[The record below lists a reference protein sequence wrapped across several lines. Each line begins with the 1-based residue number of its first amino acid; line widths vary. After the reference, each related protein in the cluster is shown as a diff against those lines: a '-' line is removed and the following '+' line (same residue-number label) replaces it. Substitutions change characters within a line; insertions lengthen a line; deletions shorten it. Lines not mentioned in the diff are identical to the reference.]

1 MRDRPGLKQRCR
13 WSRVTDKCSGNL
25 ANIRTI
31 KHLSWLSEMGIGRGS
46 KILTIIF
53 LAIGFGSLLAEDAP
67 AEIYTFP
74 LPNIYTNSTEYALA
88 INGTNVPVVE
98 FTSQYDY
105 AEVSA
110 IGSPINVAVT
120 AAGISSITSYR
131 ISPEKLGVVAV
142 VSNNTISFSLN
153 SPQNLIISVNNL
165 KPFALCM
172 DPPETDV
179 PPSSGPGIFNV
190 LGSPYHAD
198 NSGLNLTGAAL
209 QSAINDASAYGHAH
223 GRGIVYVPTGV
234 YISGNL
240 QLANNTALYLQG
252 GAVIRCT
259 GNPRDY
265 NTNSPLLG
273 SLGNIKVPGTWLLYA
288 TNGINIKLYGRGT
301 IDGNGYYM
309 ALSNHFG
316 DNLLMLNCTN
326 FTAEGITF
334 RDAGGWG
341 IVPAQSANV
350 AFTNVK
356 SFNNLSVA
364 QDDCLDIVDSENVTV
379 SKVFGIAGD
388 DTISTKTYYNY
399 PFFGT
404 EGDLNIS
411 ISDSFLWSQYI
422 ACKIG
427 WGVGRPQSNI
437 TFSNIIVYNCQNGVG
452 IEMYQDGNTVENVTF
467 DSIDIENTTLGR
479 PGSRAWGWFEARTS
493 RGLVTNV
500 SVRDVVVRQTGTNGF
515 FGGDTNSATFA
526 GVTFNQIYMPDET
539 RPASTLG
546 EMDFFKLGSYSHLR
560 IVPVSP
566 PEP

>member
-1 MRDRPGLKQRCR
+1 MR
-13 WSRVTDKCSGNL
+13 
-25 ANIRTI
+25 
-31 KHLSWLSEMGIGRGS
+31 LSWLSEMGIGRGS
-46 KILTIIF
+46 KMLIIIF
-53 LAIGFGSLLAEDAP
+53 LAIGLGSLLAEDAP
-67 AEIYTFP
+67 AEIYTYP

-131 ISPEKLGVVAV
+131 ISPEKLRVVAV

-153 SPQNLIISVNNL
+153 SPQDLIISVNNL

-198 NSGLNLTGAAL
+198 NSGLNLTGATL

-223 GRGIVYVPTGV
+223 GQGIVYVPTGV

-404 EGDLNIS
+404 QGDLNIS
-411 ISDSFLWSQYI
+411 ISDSFLWSQ
-422 ACKIG
+422 
-427 WGVGRPQSNI
+427 VHRLQNRMGRR
-437 TFSNIIVYNCQNGVG
+437 
-452 IEMYQDGNTVENVTF
+452 
-467 DSIDIENTTLGR
+467 TT
-479 PGSRAWGWFEARTS
+479 A
-493 RGLVTNV
+493 V
-500 SVRDVVVRQTGTNGF
+500 
-515 FGGDTNSATFA
+515 
-526 GVTFNQIYMPDET
+526 
-539 RPASTLG
+539 
-546 EMDFFKLGSYSHLR
+546 
-560 IVPVSP
+560 
-566 PEP
+566 